1 MPTRSPSCELH
12 ARLLLDVQAALMLT
26 TETVLLESIDSHF
39 QRNVRGAPCNTSLT
53 VLPLP
58 GVYRDAYP
66 SIVSVNAAVMIS
78 GGHPCRA
85 SCPDSAGSNLPPNIL
100 QQSHATA
107 VRHSAGFDAKVVYS
121 IDGWC
126 CFTQYFWHPPCR
138 DRTSVGDACTGA
150 QFTTIFPAP
159 VLNAVRAYIHCNHLQ
174 SAPTTRDS
182 APGLGSNA
190 HWRRQSSLESH
201 VPFRLDLTRP
211 PIRTS

>member
-1 MPTRSPSCELH
+1 MPTRSLSCELH
-12 ARLLLDVQAALMLT
+12 ARLLLDVQPALTLT
-26 TETVLLESIDSHF
+26 TETVSLESINSHF

-53 VLPLP
+53 VLPLL
-58 GVYRDAYP
+58 GVYRNALP
-66 SIVSVNAAVMIS
+66 SIVPVNGAVMIS

-85 SCPDSAGSNLPPNIL
+85 SCPDSAGSDLPPTSCNKR
-100 QQSHATA
+100 HATVPALMPKSCIASTGGA
-107 VRHSAGFDAKVVYS
+107 VSRS
-121 IDGWC
+121 IPGV
-126 CFTQYFWHPPCR
+126 HPRR
-138 DRTSVGDACTGA
+138 DLTSVGDACTGA